1 MKAVIDGDMLAYK
14 IGFSCEVETE
24 WTNDIWTLH
33 TNLAEMKREVHV
45 FLDKIQAKLGVD
57 DFHIVFSPRTN
68 FRYRLMPS
76 YKAGRKGKR
85 KPMGLKP
92 LKRWVLEQFDG
103 ELAQDMEAD
112 DLIGIICTRDPEDTI
127 AVSGD
132 KDFATLPITWFNHM
146 KDITLR
152 TTPEQAKYNHLV
164 QTLAGDPVDGYA
176 GVKGV
181 GVKTA
186 KKILDKGEPTWDTVV
201 AAYEKADMT
210 EEEAL
215 LNARMAY
222 ILHDKDYN
230 RITKEIKLWQP
241 S

>member
-45 FLDKIQAKLGVD
+45 FLDKLQEKLGVD

-103 ELAQDMEAD
+103 QLAQDMEAD

-146 KDITLR
+146 KDITVR